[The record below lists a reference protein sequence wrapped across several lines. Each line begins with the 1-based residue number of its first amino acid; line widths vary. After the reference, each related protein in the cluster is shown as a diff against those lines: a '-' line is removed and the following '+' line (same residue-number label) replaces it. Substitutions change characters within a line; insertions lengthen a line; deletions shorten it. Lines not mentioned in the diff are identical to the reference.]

1 MEEQRKSH
9 LQSISD
15 SEYQI
20 VDGEQNIFGWTVKN
34 EADVKIG
41 VVSDLLFELETN
53 AIRYVIVDLTEGIFT
68 LNDKQ
73 VAIPIGIAQ
82 LDEQLPE
89 VIIPNIHGDQF
100 AALPAYGKNK
110 MDEGTERQI
119 RTVIGS
125 PAALRME
132 ETFAELEDQQFYK
145 HDHFDTARFYGNR
158 RSTDL
163 VQRNTQQQTIHQLVE
178 NAKEHNLHAADEQT
192 GVNSHHN
199 EGKQIDIKNQQS
211 NI

>member
-1 MEEQRKSH
+1 MEEERKSH
-9 LQSISD
+9 LQSVSNSD
-15 SEYQI
+15 YQI

-34 EADVKIG
+34 EADVNIG

-68 LNDKQ
+68 LNDKK

-82 LDEQLPE
+82 LHEELPE

-100 AALPAYGKNK
+100 AALPAYTDK
-110 MDEGTERQI
+110 MDEETERQI
-119 RTVIGS
+119 RMVIGS

-132 ETFAELEDQQFYK
+132 ETISELDHQPFYK

-158 RSTDL
+158 KSTDFD
-163 VQRNTQQQTIHQLVE
+163 QRNSQEQTIHQMVE
-178 NAKEHNLHAADEQT
+178 HSKENDLHAADEQT

-199 EGKQIDIKNQQS
+199 EGKHIDIKNQQS
-211 NI
+211 EI

>member
-1 MEEQRKSH
+1 MEEERKSH
-9 LQSISD
+9 LQSVSNSD
-15 SEYQI
+15 YQI

-68 LNDKQ
+68 LNDKK

-82 LDEQLPE
+82 LHEELPE

-100 AALPAYGKNK
+100 AALPAYTDK
-110 MDEGTERQI
+110 MDDEAERQI
-119 RTVIGS
+119 RMVIGS

-132 ETFAELEDQQFYK
+132 ETIAELEDQQFYK
-145 HDHFDTARFYGNR
+145 HDHFDTAKFYGNR
-158 RSTDL
+158 KSTEFGQRST
-163 VQRNTQQQTIHQLVE
+163 QEQTIHGMIE
-178 NAKEHNLHAADEQT
+178 NSKENNFHAATEQT
-192 GVNSHHN
+192 GLNSHHN

-211 NI
+211 EI